1 MAVTHAVVT
10 PAELAQR
17 ASEGQAHRL
26 SPADVD
32 KQMDEIL
39 GEQVDGLAAEAEQLT
54 RAHAVLHR
62 ALQDNEG

>member
-1 MAVTHAVVT
+1 MTNPVVN
-10 PAELAQR
+10 PAELARR
-17 ASEGQAHRL
+17 ASEGQSHRL

-32 KQMDEIL
+32 KQIEEIL
-39 GEQVDGLAAEAEQLT
+39 GETAEGLAAEAEQLT